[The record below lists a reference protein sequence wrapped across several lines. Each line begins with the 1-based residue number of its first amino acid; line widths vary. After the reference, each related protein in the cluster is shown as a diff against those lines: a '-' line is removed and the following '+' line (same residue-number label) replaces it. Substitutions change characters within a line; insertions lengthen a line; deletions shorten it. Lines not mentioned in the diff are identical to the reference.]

1 MEQPL
6 KKSFQLPT
14 VLIEFKS
21 QQTGSSCYSHLIKL
35 YGDHL
40 NIDLPCKLGLV
51 AIIEYCTNQGNPP
64 ITITKL
70 FDDLHQ

>member
-1 MEQPL
+1 MEDPRQCDPV
-6 KKSFQLPT
+6 S
-14 VLIEFKS
+14 VN
-21 QQTGSSCYSHLIKL
+21 SHLIKL

-64 ITITKL
+64 
-70 FDDLHQ
+70 